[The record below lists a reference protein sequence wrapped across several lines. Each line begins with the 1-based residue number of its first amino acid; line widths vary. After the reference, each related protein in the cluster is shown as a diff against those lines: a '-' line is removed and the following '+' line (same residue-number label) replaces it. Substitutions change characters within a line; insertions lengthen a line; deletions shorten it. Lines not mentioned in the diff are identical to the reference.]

1 MLLINKT
8 IYPIQN
14 HVPNITMDN
23 VMCVGGCVC
32 ECVLEAGGRGV
43 FAVVGWRQEI
53 NRT

>member
-1 MLLINKT
+1 MLLSSKT

-14 HVPNITMDN
+14 HLPDITVDN
-23 VMCVGGCVC
+23 VMCVCVC
-32 ECVLEAGGRGV
+32 VCVCVLDGEGRGV